1 MTFETETRPSVS
13 ETEMQDDRLNAL
25 VEFWGGVW
33 LALGALGVIVTS
45 GLYLA
50 SPLAAVLP
58 VPNAAM
64 AEALSAAA
72 SGHGFMRAAGTVGI
86 PSDIALASGALVLMA
101 YRTPS
106 GHPIESI
113 GWAFAAIGTLVF
125 IVVDALAGHVLS
137 QVASLPCREAA
148 FFGFKRLF
156 DVLFTLGTI
165 ATGAANLSIF
175 WSAIR
180 TTSPVLPHAVS
191 LIGLVVGAVAILSG
205 FACLAGITLA
215 QLMGASLVA
224 WLMGLSIPVT
234 ALLYAI
240 LGARIAW
247 AAHLK
252 SRFVL

>member
-1 MTFETETRPSVS
+1 
-13 ETEMQDDRLNAL
+13 MQDDRLNAL

-64 AEALSAAA
+64 AEALCAAA

-137 QVASLPCREAA
+137 QIASLPAGKAA
-148 FFGFKRLF
+148 FFG
-156 DVLFTLGTI
+156 
-165 ATGAANLSIF
+165 
-175 WSAIR
+175 
-180 TTSPVLPHAVS
+180 
-191 LIGLVVGAVAILSG
+191 
-205 FACLAGITLA
+205 
-215 QLMGASLVA
+215 
-224 WLMGLSIPVT
+224 
-234 ALLYAI
+234 
-240 LGARIAW
+240 
-247 AAHLK
+247 
-252 SRFVL
+252 